1 MARTSTVSPT
11 DAAGTP
17 IFAALSQPVRTRS
30 NCLPQHQDG
39 MQARPTAIDPLR
51 LRGFAAP
58 AIGGRPAAA
67 PAHQQ
72 QVDRRREDD
81 DSK

>member
-1 MARTSTVSPT
+1 
-11 DAAGTP
+11 
-17 IFAALSQPVRTRS
+17 
-30 NCLPQHQDG
+30 
-39 MQARPTAIDPLR
+39 MQAQPAAIDPYGCVASAPR
-51 LRGFAAP
+51 LSVVGQLP
-58 AIGGRPAAA
+58 

>member
-1 MARTSTVSPT
+1 MAPTSTVSPI
-11 DAAGTP
+11 DPAGTP
-17 IFAALSQPVRTRS
+17 IFAALSQPVRRRS
-30 NCLPQHQDG
+30 NCLPQHEDG
-39 MQARPTAIDPLR
+39 MQAQPAAIDPYGCVASAPR
-51 LRGFAAP
+51 LSVVGQLP
-58 AIGGRPAAA
+58 